1 MDRIATAIA
10 RSYFEMTAAQLG
22 YLERSPMR
30 GAILAAVTDERMAA
44 AGQLMLDGGII
55 SLVQVLD
62 AAERNMVVS
71 EITIF

>member
-10 RSYFEMTAAQLG
+10 RTYFELTTAQLG

-30 GAILAAVTDERMAA
+30 DAILAAVADERMST